1 MSSTLTL
8 VGKMRSF
15 FLIDTFPDFSFL
27 TDEILT
33 TNFFG
38 VISSTLEE
46 GSPVS
51 ALRKRMTLA
60 DSS

>member
-8 VGKMRSF
+8 VGRTRSF
-15 FLIDTFPDFSFL
+15 FLIDTFPDFSFF
-27 TDEILT
+27 TDEIFT
-33 TNFFG
+33 TSFFG
-38 VISSTLEE
+38 VIYNTFDV

-51 ALRKRMTLA
+51 ALRKWIALA